1 MSAMLDMCTPCGPDG
16 LINIRVGA
24 IIRKHDRI
32 LMVKSEYSDY
42 LFSVGGHLDFGETS
56 EEAVV
61 RETEEETG
69 SRLEIDRLGFVHEAY
84 FRGES
89 PFKKN
94 KLVFEI
100 SFYYYMKVPD
110 DFEPAR
116 SVFYEGDA
124 RDELVWVTADDP
136 RRMFPA
142 FFRTDIWTPNPGVHH
157 FVTRS

>member
-1 MSAMLDMCTPCGPDG
+1 MLDMCTPCGPDG

-24 IIRKHDRI
+24 IIIKHGKL

-56 EEAVV
+56 EEAVI

-69 SRLEIDRLGFVHEAY
+69 VRLEVDRLGFVHESY
-84 FRGES
+84 YRGES
-89 PFKKN
+89 PFKKG

-110 DFEPAR
+110 DFEPANR
-116 SVFYEGDA
+116 VFYEGSS
-124 RDELVWVTADDP
+124 RDELVWVEPDDP
-136 RRMFPA
+136 RRMFPT
-142 FFRTDIWTPNPGVHH
+142 FFRDAIWNPTPGVEHL
-157 FVTRS
+157 VSRS